1 MSNRLPVDT
10 ESTLKEILQ
19 SVKAFAYEFNFNDE
33 GSLTGVEFVSENIE
47 NIYGISREEYL
58 ERIRDG
64 KINELFDPETRD
76 KTVENFHKT
85 LIIGERT
92 TFRYQLKN
100 GNWVQEKINPTHR
113 EDGNH
118 VAFGIIQNVTN
129 EVREE
134 ESKNVTELKYQQ
146 LFDRNLAGVFR
157 THVDGYVMNCNQAF
171 CDILGYESPEEIKSR
186 PVQDLY
192 YYPSSRTGYL
202 DELREKK
209 YLSKHI
215 SILKRKDGRKL
226 IVNNNVGIFPDETGE
241 LNIIEG
247 TLVDV
252 TQEYETS
259 ISLQQSEQRYK
270 LIFES
275 TNISILLLTFLDSE
289 FYILQ
294 GNTNANKLLKVKER
308 NGLTGLELSS
318 IFKSKPD
325 FNNTMKMLLDYDK
338 TQEEQDII
346 DLEGNHLNVEL
357 YFSHVQIENEQIIQL
372 VIKDNTSKRRNQL
385 ELENSQRNFKNIVDT
400 SPAAI
405 FIFSESD
412 ELLYS
417 NTLGDQVLKNQFK
430 TESKQLK
437 DIFAKD
443 HYDVIKHLANSST
456 NAPYI
461 EIDLKGGT
469 RFSVKLVNITYN
481 NEPAKLISLTDVT
494 LQYQF
499 NTQKLRAEI
508 AEESNFELEKEIVQH
523 KRTQEELLEKSSRL
537 NAFIDSSA
545 NLYIATLNRK
555 FEITSMNSNFHKEFV
570 RQSDFTPKIGGNLF
584 DIITTSER
592 GKQWFEHKL
601 KRTFAGQDQVIV
613 SKFPTNTGK
622 ELWVEIFLNPIK
634 IGGKTSSEISI
645 IAHDISEKLENERLI
660 KASESRNRALL
671 QAIPDLIFRVTSE
684 GVFTDFKINNLDD
697 SEIFYEF
704 TTTKDIIGKKLIE
717 VFSIDGTAA
726 DFMEYVKKS
735 IETDQLITHYY
746 KIKREVKGK
755 NRTLYYENRY
765 SKISDNEVLII
776 ARNITDQEENEVKLR
791 DSLKEKEILLKEVHH
806 RVKNNLQVIN
816 SILNLQT
823 SYIEDPNTLEFI
835 NESQNRIRSMSF
847 IHESLYLTE
856 NFSSINFLNYITNLV
871 NNLFHS
877 YQTHDNRI
885 NLNLDVAETHL
896 LLDQAIPCGLVLN
909 ELLSNALKYAFPDE
923 RKGELHVSLK
933 EVDGK
938 IHLMVKDDGVGLPK
952 DFDLKNLDSLGL
964 NLVEVLVEQLDGTL
978 ELESNK
984 GTKFL
989 IIFDKAEA

>member
-1 MSNRLPVDT
+1 MNNKFPVDT
-10 ESTLKEILQ
+10 ESTLKQILQ
-19 SVKAFAYEFNFNDE
+19 SVKAFAYEFNYNDD
-33 GSLTGVEFVSENIE
+33 GKITHIEFVSENIE
-47 NIYGISREEYL
+47 LIYGISHEEYVD
-58 ERIRDG
+58 RIDKG
-64 KINELFDPETRD
+64 ILNELFHPDTREES
-76 KTVENFHKT
+76 VVSYHKA
-85 LIIGERT
+85 LKEGKKK
-92 TFRYQLKN
+92 TFRYQLEN
-100 GNWVQEKINPTHR
+100 GDWVQEKINPTLS

-118 VAFGIIQNVTN
+118 KVFGIIQNITN
-129 EVREE
+129 EIIEE

-157 THVDGYVMNCNQAF
+157 THVDGYIMNCNQAF
-171 CDILGYESPEEIKSR
+171 CDILGYESPEVIMGIPIQE
-186 PVQDLY
+186 LY

-226 IVNNNVGIFPDETGE
+226 IVNNNVGIFPDESGE

-270 LIFES
+270 LIFDS
-275 TNISILLLTFLDSE
+275 TNISILLLTFLDGE

-294 GNTNANKLLKVKER
+294 GNTNANKLLKAKKR
-308 NGLTGLELSS
+308 NSLTGLELSS
-318 IFKSKPD
+318 LFVNKPD
-325 FNNTMKMLLDYDK
+325 FDNTMKILLDYDK
-338 TQEEQDII
+338 SQEEQDIV
-346 DLEGNHLNVEL
+346 DLEGNNLNVEF

-372 VIKDNTSKRRNQL
+372 VIKDNTDKRRNQL

-405 FIFSESD
+405 FIFSKED
-412 ELLYS
+412 QLLYS
-417 NTLGDQVLKNQFK
+417 NTLGDKVLKDQFK
-430 TESKQLK
+430 TKSKQLGE
-437 DIFAKD
+437 IFEKE
-443 HYDVIKHLANSST
+443 HYDVIKHLEKNFS

-461 EIDLKGGT
+461 EIDVKGET
-469 RFSVKLVNITYN
+469 RFSVKLVDITYN

-523 KRTQEELLEKSSRL
+523 KKTQEELLEKSSRL
-537 NAFIDSSA
+537 KAFIDSSA
-545 NLYIATLNRK
+545 NLYIATLNRR
-555 FEITSMNSNFHKEFV
+555 FEFTSMNANFHNEFV
-570 RQSDFTPKIGGNLF
+570 KHSDFTPQVGGNLF

-592 GKQWFEHKL
+592 GKRWFEHKL
-601 KRTFAGQDQVIV
+601 TRTFAGQDHVIV

-622 ELWVEIFLNPIK
+622 ELWVEIFLNPII
-634 IGGKTSSEISI
+634 IGDKAASEISL
-645 IAHDISEKLENERLI
+645 IAHDISEKFENERLI
-660 KASESRNRALL
+660 KASESRNRALV
-671 QAIPDLIFRVTSE
+671 QSIPDLIFRVTSE
-684 GVFTDFKINNLDD
+684 GIFTDFKINNLDD
-697 SEIFYEF
+697 SEVFYEF
-704 TTTKDIIGKKLIE
+704 TTTTDIIGKNLTD
-717 VFSIDGTAA
+717 VFTIDGTAG
-726 DFMEYVKKS
+726 DFMEYIKKTIDS
-735 IETDQLITHYY
+735 DELVTHYY
-746 KIKREVKGK
+746 KIKREIKGK

-877 YQTHDNRI
+877 YQTHDDRI
-885 NLNLDVAETHL
+885 TLNLDVAETHL
-896 LLDQAIPCGLVLN
+896 LLDQAIPCGLILN
-909 ELLSNALKYAFPDE
+909 ELLSNALKYAFPNE

-933 EVDGK
+933 EGDGK
-938 IHLMVKDDGVGLPK
+938 IQLMVKDDGVGLPK
-952 DFDLKNLDSLGL
+952 DFDIQNLDSLGL

-978 ELESNK
+978 EMESNK